1 MLHLP
6 ELCSGKHPRQEP
18 DKYHAHLVLL
28 AFVSDNS
35 SEWSVF
41 NAWKHLFRVFV
52 QFYSFLWQEGKSGS
66 IYFTKVRGRILI
78 FLYACQCGSG
88 KIVNVQI
95 LTLCHRLLATYSVRN
110 HFSMNIN
117 KMFGIKLSWSS
128 LIGINF
134 LLLRPL
140 KTSIIPARYTEHGA
154 GIKRFDLMRINVI

>member
-6 ELCSGKHPRQEP
+6 ELCSGKHPRQEQTNIMLILC
-18 DKYHAHLVLL
+18 YLL
-28 AFVSDNS
+28 LSVINS

-41 NAWKHLFRVFV
+41 NAWKHLFPIFV
-52 QFYSFLWQEGKSGS
+52 QFYSFLWQEGKSGT
-66 IYFTKVRGRILI
+66 IYFTKVWGRILI
-78 FLYACQCGSG
+78 FLYACQHGSG

-95 LTLCHRLLATYSVRN
+95 LTLCHRLLATYSVCN
-110 HFSMNIN
+110 HFLMNIN

-134 LLLRPL
+134 LLLRCL
-140 KTSIIPARYTEHGA
+140 KTSIIPARYTEYDA